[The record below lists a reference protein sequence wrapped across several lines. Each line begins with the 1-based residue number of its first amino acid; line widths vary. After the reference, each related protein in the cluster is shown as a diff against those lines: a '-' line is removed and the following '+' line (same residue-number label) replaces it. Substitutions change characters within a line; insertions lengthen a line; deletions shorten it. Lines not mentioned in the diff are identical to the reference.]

1 MLDEHGHL
9 FCVSCGCNNP
19 DGGHSHNMSVK
30 HYPELED
37 DPRNF
42 ALRCFTCHC
51 ALDYPDF
58 SKIIEFLDFQTLIEY
73 RREKDIHAY
82 NRWVS
87 CLIAIGFTGYPYI
100 ES

>member
-9 FCVSCGCNNP
+9 FCVSCGCNQP

-30 HYPELED
+30 HYPELEA

-42 ALRCFTCHC
+42 ALRCLSCHS

-58 SKIIEFLDFQTLIEY
+58 EKIINFKDFQTLIEY
-73 RREKDIHAY
+73 RREKDIRAY

-87 CLIAIGFTGYPYI
+87 ALIAIGFNGFDYI
-100 ES
+100 K